1 MMQRLLIV
9 SLLTLLSGCA
19 AERYFGGNGLE
30 AVVYQQK
37 HTIEMSVKDTARA
50 QTQLEA
56 LFATIEKQDTGAQYL
71 IEYKNQAS
79 KAILEKSLASYP
91 LLQLKSDKV
100 ILLKNQQLLTDVKLQ
115 VSFYALKTEQC
126 QPVQFGVEHSQ
137 LNCFSES
144 ARLKQVANKSRITGA
159 Q

>member
-1 MMQRLLIV
+1 MMKQLLIV
-9 SLLTLLSGCA
+9 SLLIMLSGCA

-30 AVVYQQK
+30 ALVYQQK
-37 HTIEMSVKDTARA
+37 HTIEMSVQDTARA
-50 QTQLEA
+50 QSQLEA
-56 LFATIEKQDTGAQYL
+56 LFSTIEDQDTGARYF
-71 IEYKNQAS
+71 IEYKN
-79 KAILEKSLASYP
+79 KAAKSLLDQSLASYP
-91 LLQLKSDKV
+91 RLQLKNDKV
-100 ILLKNQQLLTDVKLQ
+100 VLVNNKQLLTDIKLQ
-115 VSFYALKTEQC
+115 VSFYVLKTEQC